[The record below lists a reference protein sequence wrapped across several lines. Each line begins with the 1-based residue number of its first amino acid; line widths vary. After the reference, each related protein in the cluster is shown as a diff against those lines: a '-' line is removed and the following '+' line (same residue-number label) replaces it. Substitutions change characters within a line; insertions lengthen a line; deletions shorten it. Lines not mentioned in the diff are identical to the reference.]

1 MGLQPAGCHLPLQ
14 QWWQWNAIA
23 NGWQIVFFCQRQS
36 ECTDDN
42 QTNSANE
49 MCWPLVDFVRAA
61 RRIFADLH
69 PFDATTPRLLV
80 RCAVGLGM
88 SSGCACDASSRAKR
102 RDGRQRRGAG
112 ARAEVRALRGKLRD
126 RDKEVAA
133 LQEQVAAVT
142 MQLHETSDELEC
154 RMTFVADAM
163 TQVETLEA
171 QVAEAKR
178 SILTREMQL
187 HEGEQREKALDAA
200 LQGKEKQCELW
211 EGEFHRVDRE
221 LSAQKAAQRELD
233 RELQEKTDD
242 VRAWKA
248 KLQAVMTSVDELK
261 LQNTNFRR
269 KEREL
274 VATLRQHVEAAE
286 ATQRSW
292 KTRLAKRE
300 LKIESLRRQCQDR
313 QEELERSRENEER
326 ERDKLDVTEQQLD
339 KQKLLVAMR
348 EKVGKLTAAVEKA
361 QVKEKLFR
369 KEIFRLR
376 EELLLSESH
385 RETEHRRQEELVEGK
400 EKEVAMEDLGFFNE
414 REAECFEREDT
425 LSQSDLDKLNVDENM
440 PEMERAEKLLKAGLD
455 KQKISILNS
464 LPKILA
470 NNNSKTNIGLILDC
484 MKGVWQKY
492 ESEMNADSAVLLE
505 LFKGLASLACATV
518 DGKVLSYPT
527 VTFHEEY
534 AQQLETCWAEK
545 KDAVFLLSDEQI
557 TKLLVPF
564 ALDII
569 TEIQQK
575 DYAEEASSVVVAL
588 LPRIGSALKKTQVQ
602 NILRVAIEKGDVSQ
616 TPGSRLICCFVLGAV
631 TALNLLSAPDIEGLY
646 FQKMMSLC
654 QDTDAEVRKCM
665 CIQLDGLARA
675 VGEEHACKEL
685 LPELLELLNDEE
697 EQILCSRLT
706 LLLCRSSK
714 QRFSPSCHFYRIAES
729 LPDYL
734 IPSLGEQYGQL
745 VTKLATLNHL
755 GNDTGQVFLQGY
767 SKLCSHE
774 ELEIRQYC
782 AYNFPAIVKAF
793 GSTYISTLMDDLLAK
808 LASDPSEEVRHHIA
822 AGIHE
827 VAILLGQQRAMRY
840 LKALVLSLMN
850 DESPAVQGM
859 AMSRVPQ
866 LLSAMINPNDEDQKV
881 CILPRMIYFI
891 SANSPHASCTRLQSS
906 IRLSNRSLST
916 MPFYRQAVIGIS
928 LCFLK
933 RCKVFHPG
941 SRPRKCRDGDPDN
954 FRFHRRRR
962 ASSPVACDAS
972 RTQVHS
978 APDGIWSL
986 QELLASNSLPRACVY
1001 ALTVNSRLYCQ
1012 RNFLEVAIDLL
1023 DDPVPNVRWKA
1034 ISLVPLWKN
1043 ALCYLSDEKCLDRI
1057 RQFLDEST
1065 IDSDR
1070 DVANALHETRQV
1082 IESNTVG
1089 QQRRP
1094 QDDVDD
1100 KRKLSEEENLG
1111 LMTDHEDS
1119 SADSKWSSMLEKDGQ
1134 VVRRARVK
1142 SFDLVNKI
1150 VRVPGKDTGRTGGM
1164 NISGGLGGM
1173 SSGSNSMTL
1182 AMGIGSKPDQS
1193 KLKATAPKTS
1203 NKPAPPITTL
1213 PNCAT
1218 ARPGHA
1224 KMPQA
1229 VKVANSTGKV
1239 IKSSGPTR
1247 SGTGLPKDTGV
1258 ITKIPIIRPSAPA
1271 KRETS
1276 PSGSTKPSSAT
1287 LVLAPAPSSRLG
1299 TIDNGGVGALKP
1311 QKASGIPNASKT

>member
-1 MGLQPAGCHLPLQ
+1 M
-14 QWWQWNAIA
+14 
-23 NGWQIVFFCQRQS
+23 
-36 ECTDDN
+36 
-42 QTNSANE
+42 
-49 MCWPLVDFVRAA
+49 VDSDVELELA
-61 RRIFADLH
+61 
-69 PFDATTPRLLV
+69 
-80 RCAVGLGM
+80 
-88 SSGCACDASSRAKR
+88 
-102 RDGRQRRGAG
+102 
-112 ARAEVRALRGKLRD
+112 AEVRALRGKLRD

-133 LQEQVAAVT
+133 LQEQVAAIT

-269 KEREL
+269 KEHEL

-313 QEELERSRENEER
+313 QEELERVESERIQENEER

-400 EKEVAMEDLGFFNE
+400 EKEVAEKARPRRERQPWSRRNRLAMEDLGFFNE

-602 NILRVAIEKGDVSQ
+602 NVSN
-616 TPGSRLICCFVLGAV
+616 AY
-631 TALNLLSAPDIEGLY
+631 LL
-646 FQKMMSLC
+646 
-654 QDTDAEVRKCM
+654 
-665 CIQLDGLARA
+665 
-675 VGEEHACKEL
+675 
-685 LPELLELLNDEE
+685 
-697 EQILCSRLT
+697 
-706 LLLCRSSK
+706 
-714 QRFSPSCHFYRIAES
+714 
-729 LPDYL
+729 
-734 IPSLGEQYGQL
+734 
-745 VTKLATLNHL
+745 
-755 GNDTGQVFLQGY
+755 
-767 SKLCSHE
+767 
-774 ELEIRQYC
+774 
-782 AYNFPAIVKAF
+782 
-793 GSTYISTLMDDLLAK
+793 
-808 LASDPSEEVRHHIA
+808 
-822 AGIHE
+822 
-827 VAILLGQQRAMRY
+827 
-840 LKALVLSLMN
+840 
-850 DESPAVQGM
+850 
-859 AMSRVPQ
+859 
-866 LLSAMINPNDEDQKV
+866 
-881 CILPRMIYFI
+881 
-891 SANSPHASCTRLQSS
+891 
-906 IRLSNRSLST
+906 
-916 MPFYRQAVIGIS
+916 
-928 LCFLK
+928 
-933 RCKVFHPG
+933 
-941 SRPRKCRDGDPDN
+941 
-954 FRFHRRRR
+954 
-962 ASSPVACDAS
+962 
-972 RTQVHS
+972 
-978 APDGIWSL
+978 
-986 QELLASNSLPRACVY
+986 
-1001 ALTVNSRLYCQ
+1001 
-1012 RNFLEVAIDLL
+1012 
-1023 DDPVPNVRWKA
+1023 
-1034 ISLVPLWKN
+1034 
-1043 ALCYLSDEKCLDRI
+1043 
-1057 RQFLDEST
+1057 
-1065 IDSDR
+1065 
-1070 DVANALHETRQV
+1070 
-1082 IESNTVG
+1082 
-1089 QQRRP
+1089 
-1094 QDDVDD
+1094 
-1100 KRKLSEEENLG
+1100 
-1111 LMTDHEDS
+1111 
-1119 SADSKWSSMLEKDGQ
+1119 
-1134 VVRRARVK
+1134 
-1142 SFDLVNKI
+1142 
-1150 VRVPGKDTGRTGGM
+1150 
-1164 NISGGLGGM
+1164 
-1173 SSGSNSMTL
+1173 
-1182 AMGIGSKPDQS
+1182 
-1193 KLKATAPKTS
+1193 
-1203 NKPAPPITTL
+1203 
-1213 PNCAT
+1213 
-1218 ARPGHA
+1218 
-1224 KMPQA
+1224 
-1229 VKVANSTGKV
+1229 
-1239 IKSSGPTR
+1239 
-1247 SGTGLPKDTGV
+1247 
-1258 ITKIPIIRPSAPA
+1258 
-1271 KRETS
+1271 
-1276 PSGSTKPSSAT
+1276 
-1287 LVLAPAPSSRLG
+1287 
-1299 TIDNGGVGALKP
+1299 
-1311 QKASGIPNASKT
+1311 